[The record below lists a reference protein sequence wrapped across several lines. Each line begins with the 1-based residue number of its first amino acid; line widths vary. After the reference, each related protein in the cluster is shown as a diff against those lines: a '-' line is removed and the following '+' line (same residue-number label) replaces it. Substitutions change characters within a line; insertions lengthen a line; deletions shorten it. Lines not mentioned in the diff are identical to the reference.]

1 MKILFITSN
10 RIGDAI
16 LSSGLLAQLADQYR
30 TARFTVAAGPA
41 AAPLF
46 QDMPRLERIIVL
58 EKRPLAGHW
67 RKLWLN
73 CLLHRWDIIVDLRG
87 SAIAWLLW
95 CRRRL
100 VHRSQQSEAH
110 KVVQLGVAYGLDT
123 PPQPRIWCSAD
134 RTARAAHLC
143 PVGAPLLA
151 LGPTANWVGK
161 QWPIDRFATLAA
173 RLTSATGPLAGA
185 QIVVFGGP
193 GEQAMAAPLI
203 KALPEGRVI
212 DLVGKV
218 DLLTAYACLRNATLY
233 IGNDSGL
240 MHLAATAGVPTI
252 GLFGPSR
259 ENHYGPWGA
268 NTMAV
273 RGTQSFEEIIGA
285 PGYDHLSD
293 QCHMTSLSVERVEA
307 AVSDLLGKVAVATT
321 NLRVRAGQ

>member
-16 LSSGLLAQLADQYR
+16 LSSGLLAQLADRHR

-46 QDMPRLERIIVL
+46 QDMPRLDRIIAL

-73 CLLHRWDIIVDLRG
+73 CLLHRWDLVVDLRG

-95 CRRRL
+95 CGKRQ

-110 KVVQLGVAYGLDT
+110 KVVQLGMAYGLET

-134 RTARAAHLC
+134 RIAQAANLC
-143 PVGAPLLA
+143 PGGVPMLA

-173 RLTSATGPLAGA
+173 HLTSATGPLAGA

-193 GEQAMAAPLI
+193 GEQEMAAPLI
-203 KALPEGRVI
+203 EGLPRGQVI

-218 DLLTAYACLRNATLY
+218 DLLTAYACLRNTSLY

-259 ENHYGPWGA
+259 ENHYGPWGT
-268 NTMAV
+268 NTLAV

-293 QCHMTSLSVERVEA
+293 QCHMMSLSVETVES
-307 AVSDLLGKVAVATT
+307 AVSELLAKTARAATHM
-321 NLRVRAGQ
+321 RAQAGQ

>member
-46 QDMPRLERIIVL
+46 KDMPRLDRVITL
-58 EKRPLAGHW
+58 DKRPLAGHW
-67 RKLWLN
+67 RKLWLQ

-95 CRRRL
+95 CKRRL
-100 VHRSQQSEAH
+100 VHRSQQSDAH
-110 KVVQLGVAYGLDT
+110 KVAQLGLAYGLDA
-123 PPQPRIWCSAD
+123 PPQPRLWCGAD
-134 RTARAAHLC
+134 RIARAAELC
-143 PVGAPLLA
+143 PQGGVLLA

-161 QWPIDRFATLAA
+161 QWPIDRFVTLAQ
-173 RLTSATGPLAGA
+173 RLIAPTGPFSGA
-185 QIVVFGGP
+185 RIAIFGGP
-193 GEQAMAAPLI
+193 GEQAMAAPLVN
-203 KALPEGRVI
+203 ALPKGQVI
-212 DLVGKV
+212 DLIGKI
-218 DLLTAYACLRNATLY
+218 DLLTAYACLRHATLY

-259 ENHYGPWGA
+259 ENHYGPWG
-268 NTMAV
+268 THTLAV

-293 QCHMTSLSVERVEA
+293 QCHMTSLPVEQVEE
-307 AVSDLLGKVAVATT
+307 AVSELLEKIAGSVTNMHAQVA
-321 NLRVRAGQ
+321 R

>member
-41 AAPLF
+41 SAPLF
-46 QDMPRLERIIVL
+46 EDMPRLDRVITL
-58 EKRPLAGHW
+58 DKRPLAGHW
-67 RKLWLN
+67 RELWLQ

-95 CRRRL
+95 CKRRL
-100 VHRSQQSEAH
+100 VHRSQQSDAH
-110 KVVQLGVAYGLDT
+110 KVVQLGMAYGLDA
-123 PPQPRIWCSAD
+123 PPQPRLWCGAE
-134 RTARAAHLC
+134 RIARAAQLC
-143 PVGAPLLA
+143 PQGSVLLA

-161 QWPIDRFATLAA
+161 QWPIDRFVTLAQHLVSPSGPFSGA
-173 RLTSATGPLAGA
+173 R
-185 QIVVFGGP
+185 IVIFGGP
-193 GEQAMAAPLI
+193 GEQAMAAPLVN
-203 KALPEGRVI
+203 ALPKGQVI

-218 DLLTAYACLRNATLY
+218 DLLTAYACLRHATLY

-259 ENHYGPWGA
+259 ENHYGPWG
-268 NTMAV
+268 TQTLAV
-273 RGTQSFEEIIGA
+273 RGMQSFEDIIGA
-285 PGYDHLSD
+285 PDYDHLSD

-307 AVSDLLGKVAVATT
+307 AVSELLEKIAGLAANKPVRVA
-321 NLRVRAGQ
+321 L